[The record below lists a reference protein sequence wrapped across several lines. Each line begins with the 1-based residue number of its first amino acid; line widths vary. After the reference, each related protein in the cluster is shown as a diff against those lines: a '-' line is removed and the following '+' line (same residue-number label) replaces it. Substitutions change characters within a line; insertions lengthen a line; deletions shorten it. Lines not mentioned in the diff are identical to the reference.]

1 MPYIRAGARGRLD
14 PAVDELA
21 DRLRDMDAGA
31 QNYAVTRLLVAW
43 VQARGVSYE
52 TLSDAVK
59 VLETAK
65 LEFYRRWLGPYEDR
79 KIEENGDVF
88 PDL

>member
-1 MPYIRAGARGRLD
+1 MPYIQARDRRRLD
-14 PAVDELA
+14 PAIDELA
-21 DRLRDMDAGA
+21 DRLQDMDAGA
-31 QNYAVTRLLVAW
+31 QNYVVTRLLVAW
-43 VQARGVSYE
+43 VRARGASYE

-88 PDL
+88 PDV